1 MFTHTH
7 THTQETP
14 YLPLIKDMI
23 ALEKSFEEPLKAAK
37 AMSSQAKSKGSK
49 AKAKAK
55 ASA

>member
-1 MFTHTH
+1 MFTH